1 MNYRLRVPVA
11 LAEDPGSIPHTHMG
25 HLIAT
30 YNSNSRVSSSGLPR
44 HQTCTQYIGIH
55 THTQKSYT
63 ENKNK

>member
-30 YNSNSRVSSSGLPR
+30 YNSNSSRESDTHIASACVCMYGP
-44 HQTCTQYIGIH
+44 H
-55 THTQKSYT
+55 T
-63 ENKNK
+63 